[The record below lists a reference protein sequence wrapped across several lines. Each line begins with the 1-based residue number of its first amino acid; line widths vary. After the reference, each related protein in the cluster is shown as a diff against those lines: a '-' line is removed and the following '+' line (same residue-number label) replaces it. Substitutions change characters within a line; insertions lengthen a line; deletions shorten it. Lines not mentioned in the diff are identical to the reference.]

1 LSQSPADTAR
11 TFGPKF
17 VTSYLFI
24 ELFIQLATAAIYYMR
39 SIALAC
45 EIRETHA
52 LILRAGHKARR
63 AFSMIELV
71 IVILIM
77 SIFSAVA
84 APKFLDSLLF
94 HHVESAVRRVKADI
108 DYARQRARLTSTTQ
122 TVTFTGSTY
131 TVSGMKSL
139 DLNSSTYTVNLT
151 RTPYS
156 LDSATA
162 NFGGS
167 QVLTFDGY
175 GTPTSGGT
183 VVLTAKAHHCTI
195 TVDGVTGNTT
205 FTSSHPGGGS
215 AVEPG
220 S

>member
-1 LSQSPADTAR
+1 
-11 TFGPKF
+11 
-17 VTSYLFI
+17 
-24 ELFIQLATAAIYYMR
+24 M
-39 SIALAC
+39 
-45 EIRETHA
+45 HA
-52 LILRAGHKARR
+52 LTLRAGEEARR

-151 RTPYS
+151 RTPYA

-175 GTPTSGGT
+175 GSPTSGGT
-183 VVLTAKAHHCTI
+183 VVLTAKAHQCTL

-215 AVEPG
+215 AVESG
-220 S
+220 D

>member
-1 LSQSPADTAR
+1 
-11 TFGPKF
+11 
-17 VTSYLFI
+17 
-24 ELFIQLATAAIYYMR
+24 
-39 SIALAC
+39 
-45 EIRETHA
+45 
-52 LILRAGHKARR
+52 
-63 AFSMIELV
+63 MIELV

-151 RTPYS
+151 RTPYA

-175 GTPTSGGT
+175 GSPIERRHRR
-183 VVLTAKAHHCTI
+183 ADCE
-195 TVDGVTGNTT
+195 
-205 FTSSHPGGGS
+205 S
-215 AVEPG
+215 A
-220 S
+220 SMHDHSRRRHR